1 MYYIVDLSRDQSK
14 LSRYISNTLLE
25 KLKNTLDHKK
35 KALVYIN
42 RRWEYNLLCCLDC
55 GHLYKCKN
63 CDITMS
69 VHKSPEKLVCHMCWY
84 TKDLDMRCEKCNW
97 SNLQKV
103 WVWTEQI
110 EKLLKGYFK
119 EAKIFRLDTDT
130 IKTKVQKESVIQ
142 NILDADIII
151 GTKMI
156 TTGFDFAD
164 IALIAVILLEQEIGI
179 PKYNIEEISYNN
191 IKQLIGRW
199 WRLWEDKEVIIQT
212 FVSSNE
218 TIKSIS
224 DYNYKDF
231 VTKTLEER
239 KLFSYP
245 PYKDFAILESFD
257 KNEAKSL
264 EFCKILKNK
273 LDGANENK
281 KIEITLGQKWF
292 KKNWNY
298 YHKIILKW
306 ENLRDFL
313 EVVRYEVI
321 KNPKLSLTFE

>member
-1 MYYIVDLSRDQSK
+1 MYYIVDLQRDQSK

-25 KLKNTLDHKK
+25 KIQNTLENKK
-35 KALVYIN
+35 KTLVYIN

-69 VHKSPEKLVCHMCWY
+69 VHKNPEKLVCHMCGY
-84 TKDLDMRCEKCNW
+84 TKDLDLRCEKCKW

-103 WVWTEQI
+103 WVWTEQV
-110 EKLLKGYFK
+110 EKLLKSHFK
-119 EAKIFRLDTDT
+119 EAKIFRLDTDS
-130 IKTKVQKESVIQ
+130 IKTKIQKESVLQ
-142 NILDADIII
+142 NILEADIII

-199 WRLWEDKEVIIQT
+199 WRQWEDKEVIIQT
-212 FVSSNE
+212 FISSND

-224 DYNYKDF
+224 EYNYKDF

-239 KLFSYP
+239 KMFSYP
-245 PYKDFAILESFD
+245 PYKDFAVLESYD

-273 LDGANENK
+273 LDYANEDK

-292 KKNWNY
+292 KKAWNY
-298 YHKIILKW
+298 HHKIILKW
-306 ENLRDFL
+306 ENLRGFL
-313 EVVRYEVI
+313 EVIRYEVI